1 MRWGGRLGRIAAVAI
16 ALSTLAS
23 CSARA
28 GNATEANCPI
38 EDRQFFVL
46 MAQSVPSATLIP
58 CIESF
63 PAGWSYGGSDV
74 SNTVARF
81 WLNSD
86 RGGLHAVEVSLE
98 ASCRITGAVD
108 VTNSTSEGGVR
119 VYLDEFDLHP
129 FSANKYF
136 VFPGGCVTYRYRFG
150 PEAEATLA
158 LEADEAVTFGLRTV
172 LVAKVQE
179 ELGLTLCGAGAPPCL
194 GGE

>member
-1 MRWGGRLGRIAAVAI
+1 MRWRGRLARIAAVAI

-23 CSARA
+23 CNARA
-28 GNATEANCPI
+28 GDATEANCPI
-38 EDRQFFVL
+38 EDRELFVL

-58 CIESF
+58 CIGSF

-74 SNTVARF
+74 TNTEARF
-81 WLNSD
+81 WLDSD
-86 RGGLHAVEVSLE
+86 RGGLHAVEVAL
-98 ASCRITGAVD
+98 AVSCRITGAVD

-119 VYLDEFDLHP
+119 VYLDVFDLHP
-129 FSANKYF
+129 FTANKYF

-158 LEADEAVTFGLRTV
+158 LEADEAVTFNLRTV

>member
-1 MRWGGRLGRIAAVAI
+1 MRWRARLGRIAAVAI

-28 GNATEANCPI
+28 GDATEANCPI
-38 EDRQFFVL
+38 EDGELFVL

-86 RGGLHAVEVSLE
+86 RGGLHAVEVAL
-98 ASCRITGAVD
+98 AVSCRITGAVD

-129 FSANKYF
+129 FTANKYF

-158 LEADEAVTFGLRTV
+158 LEADEAVTFNLRTV

-179 ELGLTLCGAGAPPCL
+179 ELGLTLCGAGAPPCVD
-194 GGE
+194 GE